1 MRLLLFD
8 QKSHVYHSA
17 ALKANH
23 MGVAIILTILHTE
36 SLCKHYL
43 LTYLLTYLLI
53 HQMHFDF
60 SPRLPLRICLYTLF
74 TNCCSKWRRKR
85 MHTHT
90 YFASTCAAGNHVT
103 VGNQVRLTKAMAHS
117 LIQVDCRR

>member
-1 MRLLLFD
+1 MMRLLLFD

-43 LTYLLTYLLI
+43 LTYLLTYLSIKCTLI
-53 HQMHFDF
+53 SRRACRCVYACIRCLQTVAANGGGSVCTRIHIL
-60 SPRLPLRICLYTLF
+60 PAPARPEITLPLATR
-74 TNCCSKWRRKR
+74 
-85 MHTHT
+85 
-90 YFASTCAAGNHVT
+90 
-103 VGNQVRLTKAMAHS
+103 
-117 LIQVDCRR
+117 